1 MSILRT
7 YISGLAV
14 VHLAWLYFFTTG
26 HLIRRRA
33 DDHGYSLDDLV
44 ITSVAGMAI
53 AGFGLVFLGFIHLLN
68 IFGIAILLLLEGF
81 LFWWLGRGN
90 WLSISFWRTTLGR
103 MFGAWT
109 APAVFVYVILL
120 AAAPPAVLPP
130 TFADSVTYHLAYA
143 VEWAMSGRIHVD
155 PFLRFPYYAN
165 NFLLFYSASF
175 VLKLNAYCQFLPWL
189 CGLLTCLGIL
199 AFVTDTSSSH
209 VGGLFWKRLQPQEFL
224 IPLCLALSPIF
235 LRYLNVGLM
244 DVPIGLFVL
253 IPILCAYRS
262 SPDRPFERE
271 LIVIGAFCTG
281 MKLTLIGDLPLFIG
295 SLFFATSRRLR
306 RGQIVWL
313 ALTLIALSLPWY
325 VRNLIETHD
334 PFPPL
339 LNSYFHRI
347 DPIFSSEGA
356 LVYTT
361 RALTAGD
368 PLSILLVP
376 FRFFVDPASRSFAEF
391 GVSTLI
397 LFLYGPILFLIARLF
412 WRHKGRLSMRLIYL
426 SIAVVYLILPWLF
439 TSLGRYSLH
448 WYPVLVAWAGVLI
461 AHSYAWLKQRCRSPG
476 AFAIVRV
483 STVLFCFAL
492 VLPAPIKRCLGFY
505 GAYYSELI
513 AEATSKSKKVYL
525 ARHVRGYLE
534 SEAVIETL
542 AKNDQRSSRVLV
554 FGRGTPAFYFRQQQI
569 KSVGDYF
576 GPARFSDLVSEI
588 REGNCEPYL
597 DRLRI
602 SAIIIDPGFATK
614 GWYPFFLRELAQDHF
629 VEYRYGNDSVPVF
642 LKSEMVPARGLTPVT
657 RDSVPRRASSPRA

>member
-7 YISGLAV
+7 YFSGLIV
-14 VHLAWLYFFTTG
+14 IHFAWLYFFTTG
-26 HLIRRRA
+26 HLVRRRS
-33 DDHGYSLDDLV
+33 DDRRYSLDDLV

-53 AGFGLVFLGFIHLLN
+53 AGFGLVFLGFIHFLN
-68 IFGIAILLLLEGF
+68 ILGIAILLLFEGV
-81 LFWWLGRGN
+81 LFWWLGHGN
-90 WLSISFWRTTLGR
+90 WLSIVFWRTTLRR
-103 MFGAWT
+103 MCEAWT

-120 AAAPPAVLPP
+120 AAAPRAVLPP

-143 VEWAMSGRIHVD
+143 VEWAMSGRIHID
-155 PFLRFPYYAN
+155 PFLRFPFYAN
-165 NFLLFYSASF
+165 NFLLLYSASF
-175 VLKLNAYCQFLPWL
+175 VLKLSAYCQFLPWL

-209 VGGLFWKRLQPQEFL
+209 PAGPFWKRLQPQEFL
-224 IPLCLALSPIF
+224 VPLCLVLSPIF

-262 SPDRPFERE
+262 SPDRPYERE
-271 LIVIGAFCTG
+271 LIIVGAFCTG

-295 SLFFATSRRLR
+295 SLFFATARRLR
-306 RGQIVWL
+306 RQQIVWL

-325 VRNLIETHD
+325 MRNLIETHD

-347 DPIFSSEGA
+347 DPIFSSDGA

-376 FRFFVDPASRSFAEF
+376 FRFFLNPASGSFAEL

-397 LFLYGPILFLIARLF
+397 LLLYGPILFLIAQVC
-412 WRHKGRLSMRLIYL
+412 WRHKSRLSMRLTYL

-448 WYPVLVAWAGVLI
+448 WYPVLVAWAGVLVT
-461 AHSYAWLKQRCRSPG
+461 HSYAWLKQRCHSSG
-476 AFAIVRV
+476 AFAIAWA
-483 STVLFCFAL
+483 STVVFCCAL
-492 VLPAPIKRCLGFY
+492 VLPTPIKRCLGFY
-505 GAYYSELI
+505 GAYYSDLI
-513 AEATSKSKKVYL
+513 AEETSNSKKVYL

-542 AKNDQRSSRVLV
+542 ANNDQRSSRVLV
-554 FGRGTPAFYFRQQQI
+554 FGRGTPAYYFRQQQI

-576 GPARFSDLVSEI
+576 GPARFSELVSEI
-588 REGNCEPYL
+588 RGGDCEPYL
-597 DRLRI
+597 DRLHI
-602 SAIIIDPGFATK
+602 SAIIIDPDFEAK
-614 GWYPFFLRELAQDHF
+614 GWYRFFLHELAQDHF

-642 LKSEMVPARGLTPVT
+642 LKSEMVPARGLTRVIP
-657 RDSVPRRASSPRA
+657 DSIPHRASSPHA